1 MAAENILQ
9 PKSFPSF
16 RHRSLRFR
24 GTPTSVLIWS
34 AFLLVITLCSLFADV
49 IAPYNPNH
57 QGNLLTERYQPPS
70 AQHLFGTD
78 KFSRDVFSR
87 VLYGGRISLGIA
99 FGVMVLSLTIGL
111 IYGTI
116 AGYWEGI
123 IDSMMM
129 RLLDFLMTFPAI
141 FLIITIVAVF
151 HPNHWYLVLILSLVS
166 WMETARLVRAEVLSV
181 KSRDFVLAARG
192 LGLTHWQ
199 VIRRHIIPNCLTP
212 VLVAAP
218 FKIAEV
224 ILVESTLS
232 FLGVGVQPPV
242 PSWGNIIENG
252 RQAMLHAWWIATFP
266 GIFIA
271 LTVMSFNAVGER
283 LKQLVAPEKPGLIRQ
298 V

>member
-1 MAAENILQ
+1 MASENILH
-9 PKSFPSF
+9 PHSFYTI
-16 RHRSLRFR
+16 RRRFR
-24 GTPTSVLIWS
+24 RILSMPASALIWTT
-34 AFLLVITLCSLFADV
+34 FLITLTLCSLFAEV
-49 IAPYNPNH
+49 IAPYNPNY

-70 AQHLFGTD
+70 LEHPFGTD

-87 VLYGGRISLGIA
+87 VLYGSRISLGIA
-99 FGVMVLSLTIGL
+99 FGVMLLSLTIGL

-116 AGYWEGI
+116 AGFCGGMV
-123 IDSMMM
+123 DSLMM
-129 RLLDFLMTFPAI
+129 RFLDFLMTFPAI
-141 FLIITIVAVF
+141 FLIITIVAIF

-192 LGLTHWQ
+192 LGLTTWEI
-199 VIRRHIIPNCLTP
+199 IRRHIIPNCLTP
-212 VLVAAP
+212 VMVAAP
-218 FKIAEV
+218 FKIAEI

-242 PSWGNIIENG
+242 PSWGNIIESG

-271 LTVMSFNAVGER
+271 LTVMSFNSLGER
-283 LKQLVAPEKPGLIRQ
+283 IKQVFAPEKPNFLRQ